1 MSWENFSIEEF
12 ACKHCG
18 ENKIEHELIDKLQLL
33 RSDVGFPFKITS
45 GYRCADHPIEKVKS
59 EPGTHAL
66 GLAADIL
73 LRGEQALE
81 VISKATDYGF
91 TGIGINQK
99 AMQDLYTWTYQKT
112 HKVGHALMCGAT
124 KWK

>member
-45 GYRCADHPIEKVKS
+45 GYRCADHRKS
-59 EPGTHAL
+59 Q
-66 GLAADIL
+66 I
-73 LRGEQALE
+73 
-81 VISKATDYGF
+81 
-91 TGIGINQK
+91 
-99 AMQDLYTWTYQKT
+99 
-112 HKVGHALMCGAT
+112 
-124 KWK
+124 

>member
-66 GLAADIL
+66 GLAA
-73 LRGEQALE
+73 R
-81 VISKATDYGF
+81 S
-91 TGIGINQK
+91 
-99 AMQDLYTWTYQKT
+99 
-112 HKVGHALMCGAT
+112 
-124 KWK
+124 

>member
-1 MSWENFSIEEF
+1 MSWENFSLEEF

-99 AMQDLYTWTYQKT
+99 GNARFIHLDISKDSQGRPRPHVWSY
-112 HKVGHALMCGAT
+112 
-124 KWK
+124 

>member
-18 ENKIEHELIDKLQLL
+18 ENKIEKELVDKLQLL

-66 GLAADIL
+66 GLAADVF

-99 AMQDLYTWTYQKT
+99 GNARFIHLDISKDSQGRPRPHVWSY
-112 HKVGHALMCGAT
+112 
-124 KWK
+124 